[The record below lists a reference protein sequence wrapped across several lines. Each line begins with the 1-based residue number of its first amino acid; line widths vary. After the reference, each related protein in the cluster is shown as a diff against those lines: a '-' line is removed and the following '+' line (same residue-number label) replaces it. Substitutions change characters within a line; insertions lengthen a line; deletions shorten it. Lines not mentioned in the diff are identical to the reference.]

1 MCIRDRHNRVQ
12 ITIDLNELVW
22 ARGEYLKCEMS
33 VNQNEYLADNL
44 RRSLTWDTMYS
55 MIDQTILEFFD
66 NHEHPE
72 IWDPHYGETA
82 GNEPAATFEKQA
94 KEREKA
100 KKEFKMVDLV
110 SPAWTIQVPVRI
122 KKDVKKVVKK
132 KEEKKEVSADG
143 YKAQEHRYSDPQ

>member
-1 MCIRDRHNRVQ
+1 MELYNNETGVHNRVQ

-22 ARGEYLKCEMS
+22 ARGEYLKQEMS

-55 MIDQTILEFFD
+55 MIDQSILEFFE

-72 IWDPHYGETA
+72 VWDPHYGERTI
-82 GNEPAATFEKQA
+82 ETVELTMEKEKKA
-94 KEREKA
+94 KE
-100 KKEFKMVDLV
+100 KEFKKNFDMVKLE
-110 SPAWTIQVPVRI
+110 SSSWTIEVPVR
-122 KKDVKKVVKK
+122 KK
-132 KEEKKEVSADG
+132 EKKEVSADG